1 MKIEKTIKLIEQDT
15 NLFKKLMLNK
25 KLSFIGEE
33 NCINYLRDFIEA
45 KSDSK
50 SFYEYD
56 YISWSTTQRDL
67 GIIKQRQTLFHKP
80 IIVVSINN
88 ENFIY
93 EILQKYAL
101 EQNIN
106 IKILRFFS
114 DIFINIM
121 SHEKLLK
128 SCDYTPQSP
137 EISYAIL
144 TTPRSGSTFLCSLL
158 QSTKVAGYPSEY
170 FRQPSLVLTQEC
182 HFNYVQYLRI
192 LMHNR
197 ITENRVFGTK
207 IMARFLRAFEK
218 AEFDFQSFIK
228 SYISK
233 IIYLNRLDKVAQ
245 AVSVLIAQKTN
256 SWHIRQDKKQE
267 DYQNLLNSIE
277 INDTELLAIDKTVTN
292 LLEANKYFK
301 YLFDKYDIN
310 PLKIDYEKFELA
322 PEVYVG
328 KILDFLNI
336 SDKNNIEVK
345 SCFKKINSSL
355 SRQIIMRYE
364 KKYADKLGVQHIKTL
379 KQIVNIY
386 ENAEKLEQATFYY
399 QRIAQLQPDNAS
411 TYFKLAKLEEIQGN
425 TEKAIQ
431 NYQKALELD
440 SDSISALNR
449 LAEIY
454 ENSKEITQAS
464 SYYQRIV
471 RLLPNDNSAY
481 LKLANLLFRQD
492 NFKRAIEN
500 YNKALEI
507 KPDQPA
513 WVYIGLGDALNRN
526 NQLDEASAAFQKAIE
541 IDPNNGMFYAK
552 LANALAN
559 KGNDL
564 EAVDI
569 YQKAFF
575 LQPKQP
581 FWAYLSFAKVLYN
594 NNQIDR
600 AINICQQALDIQPNN
615 MKINLLLAEAQE
627 QKGDIEA
634 AIASYQKVIKL
645 NPQQSFGVYR
655 SLGNLQVEKVKYQSA
670 IGSYVKCLKINHN
683 GFGNYAH
690 LDEALCNLYG
700 DKQSTISQNISK
712 LFNPIDYKETAV
724 VQGLQSY
731 LKLGFLGKKGAT
743 VDPLSYYFINHNL
756 KIVYCS
762 IPKNACTLFKNLIV
776 DNSDNKK
783 EYDLSQQNIHQF
795 LANRRDNIFPLLSCL
810 ESPDYFKFVILRN
823 PFARLASAY
832 LDKFAKHPFP
842 ESFARDVIREVQQF
856 LGLEINIEKS
866 ITFNQFIKYLA
877 RTKDRN
883 LNDHWRP
890 QNTFIGSVKFDLV
903 GQFENLDYVID
914 FLQRKYKINIKK
926 KVSSHITNYKD
937 FSSDLQFHQMYPNKL
952 RNLDGMPKVWQLYTP
967 ELEAIV
973 RKRYAQDI
981 EIYKQYFQ
989 ASLDDLQTCL
999 QKFSRSKN

>member
-1 MKIEKTIKLIEQDT
+1 
-15 NLFKKLMLNK
+15 
-25 KLSFIGEE
+25 
-33 NCINYLRDFIEA
+33 IEA
-45 KSDSK
+45 LRNFIASK
-50 SFYEYD
+50 SESHFDYEYD
-56 YISWSTTQRDL
+56 YLSWAETHKDL
-67 GIIKQRQTLFHKP
+67 TIIKQQKYLDYQAI
-80 IIVVSINN
+80 IIVSMKN
-88 ENFIY
+88 ESFIY
-93 EILQKYAL
+93 ETINNYAL

-106 IKILRFFS
+106 INILRLFS

-121 SHEKLLK
+121 SHQELLQY
-128 SCDYTPQSP
+128 CDYELQTP
-137 EISYAIL
+137 EMAYAIV
-144 TTPRSGSTFLCSLL
+144 TTPRSGSTFICSLL
-158 QSTKVAGYPSEY
+158 QSTKIAGYPAEY
-170 FRQPSLVLTQEC
+170 FREPSLTLVKEC
-182 HFNYVQYLRI
+182 HFDYVRYLRI

-197 ITENRVFGTK
+197 ITKNRVFGTK
-207 IMARFLRAFEK
+207 IMARFLRDFEK
-218 AEFDFQSFIK
+218 TEFDFQGFIK
-228 SYISK
+228 NYISK
-233 IIYLNRLDKVAQ
+233 IIYLNRIDKVAQ
-245 AVSVLIAQKTN
+245 AVSLLIAQKTN
-256 SWHIRQDKKQE
+256 SWHINKDKKQE
-267 DYQNLLNSIE
+267 DYHKFLNSIE
-277 INDTELLAIDKTVTN
+277 INDADLVAIDKTVTN
-292 LLEANKYFK
+292 LVEANKYLK
-301 YLFDKYDIN
+301 YLFEKYDIN
-310 PLKIDYEKFELA
+310 TLKLDYEKFEVE
-322 PEVYVG
+322 PEAYVA

-336 SDKNNIEVK
+336 SDENNIEVK
-345 SCFKKINSSL
+345 SSFKKISSSL
-355 SRQIIMRYE
+355 SQQTIMRYE
-364 KKYADKLGVQHIKTL
+364 QKYVKKLGAQHIKIL
-379 KQIVNIY
+379 NQLVNIY
-386 ENAEKLEQATFYY
+386 ENAEKSEQTAFYY
-399 QRIAQLQPDNAS
+399 QRITQLQPDNAS
-411 TYFKLAKLEEIQGN
+411 VYYKLAKLEEIQGN

-431 NYQKALELD
+431 TYQKSLALKFLHPAKVYIRLGDIFSQDGNIEKAISAYEKALELD
-440 SDSISALNR
+440 SDSISALNG
-449 LAEIY
+449 LGEIY
-454 ENSKEITQAS
+454 ENRKEITQAS

-471 RLLPNDNSAY
+471 KLLPNDNSAY
-481 LKLANLLFRQD
+481 LKLASLLFRQD

-507 KPDQPA
+507 KTDQPA

-541 IDPNNGMFYAK
+541 IDPNNGIAYAK

-559 KGNDL
+559 KGNDF

-569 YQKAFF
+569 YQKAFS
-575 LQPKQP
+575 LQSKQP
-581 FWAYLSFAKVLYN
+581 FWSYISFAKALYK
-594 NNQIDR
+594 NNQIDQT
-600 AINICQQALDIQPNN
+600 ISICQQALDIQPNN
-615 MKINLLLAEAQE
+615 VTINLLLAESQE
-627 QKGDIEA
+627 AKGDMEA
-634 AIASYQKVIKL
+634 AIGSYQKLIKL
-645 NPQQSFGVYR
+645 DPQPKFEVYR
-655 SLGNLQVEKVKYQSA
+655 RLGNLQVEKGNYQLA
-670 IGSYVKCLKINHN
+670 IDSYVKCLKVNHN

-690 LDEALCNLYG
+690 LDEALYNLYG
-700 DKQSTISQNISK
+700 DGQSTLFQNISK
-712 LFNPIDYKETAV
+712 LFNPIDYKEIGV

-743 VDPLSYYFINHNL
+743 IDPLSYYFINHNL
-756 KIVYCS
+756 RIVYCS

-776 DNSDNKK
+776 DNSDNKE
-783 EYDLSQQNIHQF
+783 EYELSQQNVHQF
-795 LANRRDNIFPLLSCL
+795 LANRRGNIFPLLSCL

-866 ITFNQFIKYLA
+866 ITFSQFIEYLA

-952 RNLDGMPKVWQLYTP
+952 RNLDGMPKAWQLYTP

-989 ASLDDLQTCL
+989 VSLDDLQTCL
-999 QKFSRSKN
+999 QKL